1 MSFLELDHRSG
12 AWLQSILGSWRW
24 TVQVAVVAVVLALA
38 VVSEAGVLPWGW
50 PYAGL
55 PAAYP
60 VAAWPPAAI
69 HAAYPAYA
77 HHGAYLAAPHAA
89 ILAAPHA
96 PAASVAHHAGVV
108 PGATS
113 VTATR
118 GAAYLAVASGSTD
131 LPYSPYDGYATE
143 VVTGQVEPY
152 PTKPPPYGR

>member
-1 MSFLELDHRSG
+1 MK
-12 AWLQSILGSWRW
+12 
-24 TVQVAVVAVVLALA
+24 VAVVAVVLALA

-55 PAAYP
+55 PAAVP
-60 VAAWPPAAI
+60 VASWPPAAI

-77 HHGAYLAAPHAA
+77 PHAALWAAPHAA
-89 ILAAPHA
+89 ILAAPHG

-118 GAAYLAVASGSTD
+118 GAVHVAPLPGHAVSQQQLNLAPAPGTI
-131 LPYSPYDGYATE
+131 
-143 VVTGQVEPY
+143 
-152 PTKPPPYGR
+152 